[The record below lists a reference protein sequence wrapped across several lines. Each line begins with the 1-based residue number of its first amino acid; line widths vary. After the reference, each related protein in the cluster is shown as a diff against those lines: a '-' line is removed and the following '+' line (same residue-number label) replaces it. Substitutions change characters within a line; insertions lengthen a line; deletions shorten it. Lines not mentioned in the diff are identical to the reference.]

1 LSSLLL
7 VGSVFILAVVAYF
20 SLRKDAL
27 SQYDLP
33 LGQRFVSTDPSVVE
47 QSQKALR
54 RIKAKV
60 RAATGRGAAL
70 SGKKRIDHMRNV
82 MDSFFAH
89 VEVKSKIISTTAGTV
104 PAEWI
109 IAPNV
114 DTSHRL
120 LYIHGGAFFA
130 GSPRSHRVITSK
142 LSEIGNCAVLAI
154 DYRLTPEYTR
164 LDCLKDCQDGYV
176 WMLNNGPEGGSQAAN
191 AYVAG
196 DSAGGNL
203 ALCLTAWIRDTEKR
217 VPNAVVAL
225 SPITD
230 SRLASPSIKTNL
242 ESDVILKSLAKQLS
256 WVPSMFISL
265 VARRL
270 AKHDTKDPRISPLL
284 GDLSGLPPILVQAS
298 DSEILRDDGR
308 RYVNKAVAAG
318 SNAVL
323 QLWANMP
330 HVWQI
335 FDPELPEASEA
346 FEEIRLF
353 LERHT

>member
-1 LSSLLL
+1 
-7 VGSVFILAVVAYF
+7 
-20 SLRKDAL
+20 
-27 SQYDLP
+27 
-33 LGQRFVSTDPSVVE
+33 
-47 QSQKALR
+47 
-54 RIKAKV
+54 
-60 RAATGRGAAL
+60 
-70 SGKKRIDHMRNV
+70 M
-82 MDSFFAH
+82 
-89 VEVKSKIISTTAGTV
+89 
-104 PAEWI
+104 
-109 IAPNV
+109 
-114 DTSHRL
+114 
-120 LYIHGGAFFA
+120 
-130 GSPRSHRVITSK
+130 
-142 LSEIGNCAVLAI
+142 
-154 DYRLTPEYTR
+154 
-164 LDCLKDCQDGYV
+164 
-176 WMLNNGPEGGSQAAN
+176 
-191 AYVAG
+191 
-196 DSAGGNL
+196 
-203 ALCLTAWIRDTEKR
+203 CLTAWVRDTEKR
-217 VPNAVVAL
+217 APNAVVAL

-230 SRLASPSIKTNL
+230 SRLSSPSIKANL

-284 GDLSGLPPILVQAS
+284 GDLSRLPPILVQAS

-346 FEEIRLF
+346 FEEIKLF